1 MKSRIL
7 KSSSSPLAALPT
19 TMKALA
25 HRGTPAAPDA
35 RPNARA
41 ASQSRLLR
49 ELLRGDG
56 ADHAKALLLFDG
68 MVAAADVTLESV
80 HLVLQACADEKAATS
95 ILASAAEANA
105 TPTAATWRLLAAKWL
120 VVGDAAAAGRANA
133 RLTTLGEHAEAIAA
147 PQLARKRALWLRRL
161 VARKEASLVVKT
173 LSAYAASGEASPPM
187 LLAVKRAA
195 ASDPSL
201 RARLD
206 CGSAPL
212 RAALAAVDAE
222 NSPPIPRA
230 DAADAAGAPK
240 LPEDA
245 AAEAPATPTK
255 ADDDAAAAAA
265 ERARQVELL
274 RSRRLEHPG
283 EDDER
288 STCTHAIERD
298 IRGSPQ

>member
-1 MKSRIL
+1 
-7 KSSSSPLAALPT
+7 
-19 TMKALA
+19 MKALA

-161 VARKEASLVVKT
+161 VARKDHGRVSRQLGTYVATGEHSRAM
-173 LSAYAASGEASPPM
+173 LSI
-187 LLAVKRAA
+187 VQRAA
-195 ASDPSL
+195 AGDADL
-201 RARLD
+201 RAV
-206 CGSAPL
+206 
-212 RAALAAVDAE
+212 LAAPESAAVHKVLAEAAAEAE
-222 NSPPIPRA
+222 NEPPPRLPPPSPTRA
-230 DAADAAGAPK
+230 GGDAAAARAPK

-245 AAEAPATPTK
+245 PPADLEATAARAEAE
-255 ADDDAAAAAA
+255 AAA
-265 ERARQVELL
+265 ERARQVLLL
-274 RSRRLEHPG
+274 RSKRLEHPA
-283 EDDER
+283 EDDDQ
-288 STCTHAIERD
+288 SCCTHALERD
-298 IRGSPQ
+298 IRASQ